1 MTTEF
6 DYLIIGGGSAGSVLA
21 NRLTEDPANRVCL
34 FEAGGKCRG
43 PIVTTPFGVIAQVG
57 RGINNWSFETTP
69 QAGLNGRRG
78 YQPRGK
84 GLGGSSAI
92 NAMVY
97 VRGQREDYDSW
108 AAEGNTGWSFAEVLP
123 YFKKSENC
131 ETGET
136 AFRGIGGPL
145 NVADIR
151 TPGPLNEYLYRAA
164 RENQIPI
171 NSDFNGP
178 SQEGIGP
185 YQVTQIGGERC
196 SAARAYIEPISN
208 RPNLTVIT
216 NAFVQK
222 IRTANG
228 RAIGA
233 DVAVDGQRLEFSALR
248 EVILSAGALQSPQ
261 LLMVSG
267 IGPAEHLTQQG
278 IEVVHALPGVGQNLH
293 DHIDYNVSYFTNHIG
308 GLGFDPVSLVKMGGE
323 FFRYLFRREGA
334 FSTNFTECGGFL
346 KTDPTLERPDV
357 QLHFTRAIVDDHGRK
372 LYYRRGYGSHVCLL
386 RPHSRGELTLA
397 SPDPQDA
404 PLIDPAFFKDERDF
418 ATLYKGVRL
427 TQKILESPAFDDIR
441 KAPFKGSGEHDR
453 GKLEEDI
460 RDRADTL
467 YHPVGTCRM
476 GSGPLDVVDERLRV
490 RGIEGLRVVDAS
502 IMPSV
507 ISGNTNAPTIMI
519 AEKASDMIKADNR
532 AHT

>member
-1 MTTEF
+1 MTTEY

-21 NRLTEDPANRVCL
+21 NRLTEDPSIRVCL
-34 FEAGGKCRG
+34 LEAGGKCRG

-57 RGINNWSFETTP
+57 RGINNWNFETVP
-69 QAGLNGRRG
+69 QPGLNGRCG

-97 VRGQREDYDSW
+97 IRGQRQDYDSW
-108 AAEGNTGWSFAEVLP
+108 AAEGNAGWAFDDVLP

-131 ETGET
+131 ESGET
-136 AFRGIGGPL
+136 EFRGIGGPL
-145 NVADIR
+145 NVANVR
-151 TPGPLNEYLYRAA
+151 TPGPLNEFLYRAA

-171 NSDFNGP
+171 NRDFNGAD
-178 SQEGIGP
+178 QEGIGP

-196 SAARAYIEPISN
+196 SAARAYIEPVSD
-208 RPNLTVIT
+208 RPNLTVLT
-216 NAFVQK
+216 KAVAQK
-222 IRTANG
+222 IVLKKG
-228 RAIGA
+228 RAIGV
-233 DVAVDGQRLEFSALR
+233 DVAVDRQRLSLTARR

-261 LLMVSG
+261 LLMLSG
-267 IGPAEHLTQQG
+267 IGPSAHLTEHG
-278 IEVVHALPGVGQNLH
+278 IDIVCDLPGVGQNLH

-346 KTDPTLERPDV
+346 KTDPSLERPDV

-386 RPHSRGELTLA
+386 RPFSRGELTLA
-397 SPDPQDA
+397 SSNPQHA
-404 PLIDPAFFKDERDF
+404 PLIDPAFFKDGRDF

-427 TQKILESPAFDDIR
+427 TQKILESPAFNDIR
-441 KAPFKGSGEHDR
+441 KAPFKGSGEQDR
-453 GKLEEDI
+453 EKLEADI
-460 RDRADTL
+460 RNRADTL

-519 AEKASDMIKADNR
+519 AEKASDMIKSDNR
-532 AHT
+532 VHP